1 LLAIFAKK
9 KISPTLELPA
19 AATGADSEDATV
31 VPGLLGTYMVMA
43 KLIVSQQNDGDFGV
57 LIITLDSCADIV
69 GIAIRQ
75 LRIDQYNRNRLL
87 V

>member
-1 LLAIFAKK
+1 
-9 KISPTLELPA
+9 
-19 AATGADSEDATV
+19 
-31 VPGLLGTYMVMA
+31 MVMA